1 MIRKSGHRFSFKIM
15 CQQTTMNTYAL
26 HDVAD
31 DALLRRWGTSAL
43 AIAALHAALIALTV
57 SWYRPLTLPGITL
70 PAIMVDMAPVTSAP
84 QPTQLDLAPGPV
96 MQQADASPPEAA
108 KQEAVEEQI
117 APTPPQE
124 KPEVVAPPEQKQAT
138 PQKLEPAKV
147 TPEAKPAPV
156 KPKVVRADAKKPTDA
171 TPAPRTTASPRAE
184 RQAPAAS
191 AVSTGASAA
200 AVASYKQMVAAHLQ
214 RFKQYPPAA
223 KAAGQQGTA
232 RVSFTLSRSGG
243 VMSAG
248 LGGSSG
254 HSALDAETLAM
265 VRRAQPFPP
274 FPTDVKQSSMS
285 FSAPVAFYIR

>member
-1 MIRKSGHRFSFKIM
+1 
-15 CQQTTMNTYAL
+15 MNAFAL
-26 HDVAD
+26 HDVSDQAVI
-31 DALLRRWGTSAL
+31 RRWSVSAM
-43 AIAALHAALIALTV
+43 AIVAAHAALIALAMN
-57 SWYRPLTLPGITL
+57 WYTQRPEPGVAM
-70 PAIMVDMAPVTSAP
+70 PAIMVD
-84 QPTQLDLAPGPV
+84 LAPITSSPEAAPMDMTPGPE
-96 MQQADASPPEAA
+96 MQQADASPPEPAA
-108 KQEAVEEQI
+108 AEAAPEQI

-124 KPEVVAPPEQKQAT
+124 KPEVVAPLEQKVEMKPAT
-138 PQKLEPAKV
+138 EPAKPV
-147 TPEAKPAPV
+147 PEAKPTPL

-171 TPAPRTTASPRAE
+171 PPAPRTTASPKAE

-191 AVSTGASAA
+191 AANAGASAA
-200 AVASYKQMVAAHLQ
+200 ALASYRQMVAAHLQ

-243 VMSAG
+243 VLSVS

-265 VRRAQPFPP
+265 VRRAQPFPA
-274 FPTDVKQSSMS
+274 FPADVKQSSMP